1 LTGSEKTEVVLKV
14 EGLAKSYPH
23 PMTRRPIPV
32 LRGVDF
38 AVRRGEVFGL
48 IGPNGA
54 GKTTTIKAIMGLISP
69 DAGRV
74 SLFGCSVSQ
83 ASVKAR
89 IGFLPENPSF
99 YEYLTGEEF
108 LLYYCRLFG
117 MDRGSRRRRVDEL
130 LRLVELERAAQLPL
144 RKYSKGMIQRI
155 GLAQALLNDPDFLVL
170 DEPMS
175 GLDPLGRR
183 LVRRIIQDL
192 RRAGKTIFFTSH
204 ILSDTELLCHR
215 VALVSEGRLRDLG
228 SMDPLRRQEV
238 RGYDLVLA
246 ELDPATVP
254 APGRFVSEIE
264 GRLLVALDGDND
276 LQAYLQ
282 HLFQAGGRLISVT
295 PHGRSLED
303 RLMEEL
309 ENGSRADGE
318 GRR

>member
-1 LTGSEKTEVVLKV
+1 LSGAEKKQDVLRV

-23 PMTRRPIPV
+23 PMTRKSIPV
-32 LRGVDF
+32 LKKVDF
-38 AVRRGEVFGL
+38 AVEEGEVFGL

-69 DAGRV
+69 DSGQVR
-74 SLFGCSVSQ
+74 LFGRSVNE
-83 ASVKAR
+83 AAVKAR

-108 LLYYCRLFG
+108 LHYYGRLFSMG
-117 MDRGSRRRRVDEL
+117 RRKRRERVDRL
-130 LRLVELERAAQLPL
+130 LALVELERARQLPL

-192 RRAGKTIFFTSH
+192 SREGKTIFFTSH
-204 ILSDTELLCHR
+204 ILSDTEVLCHR
-215 VALVSEGRLRDLG
+215 VALVADGRLRDLG
-228 SMDPLRRQEV
+228 RLDPLLSEEV
-238 RGYDLVLA
+238 QGYDLVVSG
-246 ELDPATVP
+246 LDRDAVP
-254 APGRFVSEIE
+254 QPGRLVSVTGEK
-264 GRLLVALDGDND
+264 LLIALDGRPD
-276 LQAYLQ
+276 LQPFLQ
-282 HLFQAGGRLISVT
+282 RLFEAGGQLHSAT

-303 RLMEEL
+303 RLMAEL
-309 ENGSRADGE
+309 ENGTGAEQG
-318 GRR
+318 GAP